1 MPCGSDVP
9 PLCERADRS
18 SASRHRREAVAALLS
33 VARAEDDQPEGR
45 HSRAVRRA
53 GYATVYRNSIRRVAF
68 TRGEIQLAARGAD
81 LTLDITARHFDVA
94 GYLRLEHACGRLTR
108 VEAQRLIAALL
119 AFLAS
124 TTETSEMADRP
135 DSLTIPDN
143 PTDDKM
149 RGSEVSST
157 VPQRAARHSVGLR
170 RARIK
175 PITARTAQG

>member
-1 MPCGSDVP
+1 MPRGSDVP
-9 PLCERADRS
+9 PLRESADIYL
-18 SASRHRREAVAALLS
+18 ASRYGREAVALLS
-33 VARAEDDQPEGR
+33 VARAEGDQPKGR
-45 HSRAVRRA
+45 HLRVVRPA
-53 GYATVYRNSIRRVAF
+53 GRATVYRKSILRVAF

-81 LTLDITARHFDVA
+81 LTLDITAKHFDVA

-124 TTETSEMADRP
+124 TTDISEIADRP
-135 DSLTIPDN
+135 DTLTIPDN
-143 PTDDKM
+143 PTDAKM
-149 RGSEVSST
+149 HSSEVVST

-175 PITARTAQG
+175 PITARTVQG